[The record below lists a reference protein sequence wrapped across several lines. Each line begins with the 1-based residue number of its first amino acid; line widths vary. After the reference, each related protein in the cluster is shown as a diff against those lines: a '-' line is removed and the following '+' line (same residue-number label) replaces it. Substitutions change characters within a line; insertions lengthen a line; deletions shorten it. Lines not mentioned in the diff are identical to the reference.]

1 MGWNGQDVRTVDDF
15 FKGGETIRG
24 FAPSGIGPRD
34 PITGDPLGG
43 KTFWAATTE
52 VRFPLPFVPDDLGFG
67 GAIFADAGTLYGT
80 DAQKLANAYLM
91 KHGGSCAAAGFAYA
105 CNLVDD
111 LDAIR
116 ASVGASLIWNSPI
129 GPLRADFGYALLKEN
144 FDQTQVFRFGA
155 ATKF

>member
-1 MGWNGQDVRTVDDF
+1 MAMVKAASF
-15 FKGGETIRG
+15 YFIARG
-24 FAPSGIGPRD
+24 AGMHPRGPGAAMSDSIQAIAAPRAVGRYPHARRVGNLLFLSGIGPRD

-111 LDAIR
+111 SGAIR
-116 ASVGASLIWNSPI
+116 AAVGASLI
-129 GPLRADFGYALLKEN
+129 
-144 FDQTQVFRFGA
+144 
-155 ATKF
+155 